1 MTHCWLLLG
10 WLVLQ
15 NQSWKSTVSPVLSG
29 VLSIWWDGIE
39 GNNGLSLRSSSSAPA
54 NHECVGGWFRVRAA
68 FVLSASGWTFCWGR
82 QMVCS
87 CADFSSGHYFYMQS
101 SHPTGEQFV
110 KQNFGDLGDLPHPP
124 AFPQL
129 VYLNH
134 SLYAACLYSQIMVDL
149 FLAFSWL
156 IMEPHLLIVT
166 PRETRNIYFFYSV
179 SFLAKLKSAFL

>member
-39 GNNGLSLRSSSSAPA
+39 GNKGLSSRSSSSAPA

-87 CADFSSGHYFYMQS
+87 CADFSSGYYFYMQS

-110 KQNFGDLGDLPHPP
+110 KPNFGDLGDLPPP
-124 AFPQL
+124 
-129 VYLNH
+129 
-134 SLYAACLYSQIMVDL
+134 SLSSVGLFKSFTVCSLSLLSDHGGSVPGF
-149 FLAFSWL
+149 FLAYNGTTFVDCHSKG
-156 IMEPHLLIVT
+156 
-166 PRETRNIYFFYSV
+166 N
-179 SFLAKLKSAFL
+179 